1 MCPLTSR
8 AGLRRWSWAAW
19 LVASVGALQVSA
31 AIARAQTAR
40 PPAPSAAPPAAPTQP
55 STLSDAS
62 VATAPA
68 GTAVPAT
75 NGPAPEP
82 PKSAAP
88 VASGA
93 PAAAPGEPG
102 AVSASGET
110 VGAAMPN
117 APPATGETAPLPAP
131 GPPPVQ
137 PSTLATVLADAAT
150 DLGLELERPPSVHL
164 ATPDCASSEDPA
176 VPGLGKVSI
185 AGVLELQAE
194 QWWLRVAVT
203 RDDATT
209 HSTRV
214 ELSESNFEVQTI
226 RALALTVKTT
236 AGTSTPNAEKT
247 QTPAAQTRLD
257 TSEGKATLATTGAAL
272 GGYFGF
278 ALESAG
284 GDIDTRLVYPLVALG
299 AGVGL
304 ASALIVAEEWPL
316 TRPQAWYI
324 SGGGIWLTVAGV
336 LIASEQ
342 DLKHRTDRYPYGL
355 IGTAAGLGI
364 SSYVVSQRSVSEAE
378 AVFSQSG
385 ALFGAIAGGFVQELV
400 DPTQGRFPRLGIG
413 VGAGGGWLLASL
425 GTARLMPG
433 LSSSRVLFADL
444 GGFLGA
450 LVGAAAASPAVVNQG
465 PPQAGDRRAF
475 VGASLGGLV
484 LGSVV
489 GYWLG
494 SSAEVPDSAR
504 LPVRV
509 QAATLAST
517 PGATPFDPGLP
528 AATALTLGGQW

>member
-1 MCPLTSR
+1 MT
-8 AGLRRWSWAAW
+8 
-19 LVASVGALQVSA
+19 
-31 AIARAQTAR
+31 
-40 PPAPSAAPPAAPTQP
+40 PSPVAPP
-55 STLSDAS
+55 
-62 VATAPA
+62 VALNLLEA
-68 GTAVPAT
+68 
-75 NGPAPEP
+75 
-82 PKSAAP
+82 
-88 VASGA
+88 
-93 PAAAPGEPG
+93 
-102 AVSASGET
+102 
-110 VGAAMPN
+110 
-117 APPATGETAPLPAP
+117 
-131 GPPPVQ
+131 
-137 PSTLATVLADAAT
+137 VLADAAT
-150 DLGLELERPPSVHL
+150 DLGLEFEQPPTVRLVAPNCSPLEEPP
-164 ATPDCASSEDPA
+164 
-176 VPGLGKVSI
+176 VPSAGKVNI
-185 AGVLELQAE
+185 AGALELRGD
-194 QWWLRVAVT
+194 QWWLRVAVIK
-203 RDDATT
+203 DDATT
-209 HSTRV
+209 HSARV
-214 ELSESNFEVQTI
+214 ELRETNFEVQTI
-226 RALALTVKTT
+226 RALALTVKTS
-236 AGTSTPNAEKT
+236 AGNSTPHAEKA
-247 QTPAAQTRLD
+247 QTPAAHGNVD

-316 TRPQAWYI
+316 TRPSAWYI

-364 SSYVVSQRSVSEAE
+364 SGYVVSQRSITEAE

-385 ALFGAIAGGFVQELV
+385 ALFGAIAGGFVQELAA
-400 DPTQGRFPRLGIG
+400 PTRGHFPRLGIG

-465 PPQAGDRRAF
+465 QARPSDRRAF

-494 SSAEVPDSAR
+494 GTADVPDSAG
-504 LPVRV
+504 LPFRV
-509 QAATLAST
+509 QAATWAPAPS
-517 PGATPFDPGLP
+517 ATPFDPGLP
-528 AATALTLGGQW
+528 AVTALTLDGQW

>member
-1 MCPLTSR
+1 M
-8 AGLRRWSWAAW
+8 
-19 LVASVGALQVSA
+19 VK
-31 AIARAQTAR
+31 
-40 PPAPSAAPPAAPTQP
+40 
-55 STLSDAS
+55 
-62 VATAPA
+62 APA
-68 GTAVPAT
+68 QPD
-75 NGPAPEP
+75 
-82 PKSAAP
+82 
-88 VASGA
+88 VAL
-93 PAAAPGEPG
+93 
-102 AVSASGET
+102 
-110 VGAAMPN
+110 
-117 APPATGETAPLPAP
+117 ATGETAEATSTTAP
-131 GPPPVQ
+131 SGSGETIAAVPSISAPPVQ
-137 PSTLATVLADAAT
+137 PSALEAVLADAAT
-150 DLGLELERPPSVHL
+150 DLGLELEHPPSVRV
-164 ATPDCASSEDPA
+164 ATPDCSPHEDPA
-176 VPGLGKVSI
+176 VPGTGKVNV
-185 AGVLELQAE
+185 AGSLEVQAG

-203 RDDATT
+203 KDDATT

-226 RALALTVKTT
+226 RALALTVRTS
-236 AGTSTPNAEKT
+236 AGTSAPHAEKT
-247 QTPAAQTRLD
+247 QTPVARTTLD

-316 TRPQAWYI
+316 TRPEAWYI

-364 SSYVVSQRSVSEAE
+364 SGYVVSQRSVSEAE

-385 ALFGAIAGGFVQELV
+385 ALFGAIAGGFVQELA
-400 DPTQGRFPRLGIG
+400 DPAHGRFPRLGIG

-465 PPQAGDRRAF
+465 PPRAGDRRAF

-494 SSAEVPDSAR
+494 GSADVPSSPEVPDGAG
-504 LPVRV
+504 LPVSV
-509 QAATLAST
+509 QAATLAPTLSV
-517 PGATPFDPGLP
+517 TPFDPGLP
-528 AATALTLGGQW
+528 AVTVLTLGGQW